1 MAEQD
6 LSILEA
12 ENRRLRKMVEV
23 LMNRAERSTEV
34 QGSDFTL
41 FQTAIM
47 LEDQVRARTTE
58 LEHALAEQDRVREAL
73 RKSDAR
79 FEAIFELSPSPV
91 ALTRLSD
98 GLVLGASRSFK
109 ALFSLGH
116 ESPEDHLTA
125 PGDLN
130 IWLRAE
136 DRLRWREQLQADG
149 QAFNFETE
157 LRTAQGQVVSVLL
170 SGKVVDFGDEPHV
183 IADIRDIS
191 EHKRRSAYLEHAAA
205 HDPLTGL
212 PNRLLLGTQLSA
224 AIARAERN
232 STVVAVCYL
241 DLDGFKQI
249 NDRFGH
255 DEGDSM
261 LVEVARRLENATRH
275 GDTVARLG
283 GDEFVLVLADLHHAD
298 ECAALLQRLLQ
309 NLALPVGGKR
319 CVECSVSAS
328 VGVAL
333 YPNDDSDPDALI
345 RHADHAMYEAK
356 QAGKNRCHWFAS
368 RSGP

>member
-6 LSILEA
+6 MSSLEA
-12 ENRRLRKMVEV
+12 ENWRLRKMVEV

-109 ALFSLGH
+109 ALFSLAH
-116 ESPEDHLTA
+116 ESPEGHRTA
-125 PGDLN
+125 PGDLD

-136 DRLRWREQLQADG
+136 DRHRWRERLQADG

-157 LRTAQGQVVSVLL
+157 LRTAQGQIVSVLL

-212 PNRLLLGTQLSA
+212 PNRLLLGTQLAA
-224 AIARAERN
+224 AITRSERN
-232 STVVAVCYL
+232 ATQVAVCYL

-249 NDRFGH
+249 NDQYGH
-255 DEGDSM
+255 DTGDAV
-261 LVEVARRLENATRH
+261 LIEVARRLSHGTRK

-283 GDEFVLVLADLHHAD
+283 GDEFILVLADLHSPS
-298 ECAALLQRLLQ
+298 ECKALLERVLQ
-309 NLALPVGGKR
+309 AVALPYDGPQGR
-319 CVECSVSAS
+319 FSEVSAS
-328 VGVAL
+328 IGVAL
-333 YPNDDSDPDALI
+333 HPEDHSDPDVLI

-356 QAGKNRCHWFAS
+356 QAGKNRCHWFAA
-368 RSGP
+368 RSKA

>member
-1 MAEQD
+1 MAEAD
-6 LSILEA
+6 VSSLEQ
-12 ENRRLRKMVEV
+12 EIQRLRKIVDV

-47 LEDQVRARTTE
+47 LEEQVSARTIE
-58 LEHALAEQDRVREAL
+58 LESALLEQERVREAL

-98 GLVLGASRSFK
+98 GRVIGASRSFK
-109 ALFSLGH
+109 SFFGLENDATERHSA
-116 ESPEDHLTA
+116 A
-125 PGDLN
+125 PGDPD

-136 DRLRWREQLQADG
+136 DRKRWRERLEADG
-149 QAFNFETE
+149 QVFNFEAE
-157 LRTAQGQVVSVLL
+157 LCSAQGHVASVLL

-224 AIARAERN
+224 AIARADRN
-232 STVVAVCYL
+232 ATRVAVCYL

-249 NDRFGH
+249 NDQFGH
-255 DEGDSM
+255 DTGDAV
-261 LVEVARRLENATRH
+261 LIEVARRLKSGTRH

-283 GDEFVLVLADLHHAD
+283 GDEFVLVLADLRSAK
-298 ECAALLQRLLQ
+298 ECVALLERLLE
-309 NLALPVGGKR
+309 AVARPYAGADG
-319 CVECSVSAS
+319 EFSDVSAS
-328 VGVAL
+328 IGVAL
-333 YPNDDSDPDALI
+333 YPEDDCDPDVLI

-356 QAGKNRCHWFAS
+356 QAGKNCCQWFES
-368 RSGP
+368 RAPS